1 MRILNRTTKFSRHMP
16 EKTSLHRYLR
26 VASIVAV
33 ALVALTAAFF
43 VPPLDRALGGMLAAS
58 ADGAAIASYPSRL
71 RQQSIRHHWG
81 YVDYAD
87 IPPRLVQALI
97 SVEDKRFLLHGGID
111 PLALARA
118 LVEDAQNDHVD
129 HGGSTITLQ
138 LARMILR
145 IPRHQPSAFDEI
157 TSQLRVVRGALIV
170 EHDFS
175 KQKILELYL
184 NAVYLGRRAT
194 GIVAASKAYF
204 HIPLSQLDEAQ
215 CIYMAG
221 LPNDPT
227 RFGADPSGTLATARY
242 RHVIATME
250 HNGYL
255 TKERAVALEQ
265 DQLFPRLSEK

>member
-1 MRILNRTTKFSRHMP
+1 
-16 EKTSLHRYLR
+16 
-26 VASIVAV
+26 VAAAIVALAV
-33 ALVALTAAFF
+33 AFF
-43 VPPLDRALGGMLAAS
+43 VPPIDRTLGGLLS
-58 ADGAAIASYPSRL
+58 TSTDGTAIADYPNWL
-71 RQQSIRHHWG
+71 RRQSVKHHWG

-97 SVEDKRFLLHGGID
+97 SVEDKRFLLHGGVD
-111 PLALARA
+111 PLAALRA

-145 IPRHQPSAFDEI
+145 IPRHQPSAFDEV
-157 TSQLRVVRGALIV
+157 TSQLRVVRAALIV

-184 NAVYLGRRAT
+184 NSVYLGRRAT
-194 GIVAASKAYF
+194 GVAAAAQAYF
-204 HIPLSQLDEAQ
+204 HTTLTQLDEAQ

-221 LPNDPT
+221 LPNDPA

-255 TKERAVALEQ
+255 TKERAVALED
-265 DQLFPRLSEK
+265 DQLFPRLSER

>member
-1 MRILNRTTKFSRHMP
+1 MLEKAPPHRRLRTAIF
-16 EKTSLHRYLR
+16 
-26 VASIVAV
+26 VG
-33 ALVALTAAFF
+33 TA
-43 VPPLDRALGGMLAAS
+43 LAALLTLLFLPPTARAIGGALAHS
-58 ADGAAIASYPSRL
+58 ADGATIAAYPQWL
-71 RQQSIRHHWG
+71 REQATRHHRI

-87 IPPRLVQALI
+87 IPPRLSQALI

-118 LVEDAQNDHVD
+118 LVEDAQNPHVD

-145 IPRHQPSAFDEI
+145 VPRHQPSDFAEVA
-157 TSQLRVVRGALIV
+157 SQLRVVLGGLVV

-184 NAVYLGRRAT
+184 NGVYLGRRT
-194 GIVAASKAYF
+194 IGVPAAAEAYF
-204 HIPLSQLDEAQ
+204 HTPLRQLDQAQ

-221 LPNDPT
+221 LPNDPA
-227 RFGADPSGTLATARY
+227 RFGADPSGPRAMARY

-250 HNGYL
+250 RNGSM
-255 TKERAVALEQ
+255 TEEQGIALA
-265 DQLFPRLSEK
+265 DDPLFPRLSAR